1 MSPKRMCLSEKKKE
15 DENGAAENN
24 EKAMWEGLNPEILAL
39 IFTRIPAEQRIEV
52 LSLVC
57 KSWSQCLCGPYCWAD
72 IDIEQWC
79 RKTNRT
85 VFKIDSAV
93 CKLVRRTKG
102 TVRRLSAFKLGDRG
116 FAFIANWFVPYN
128 YLKNLFFHFF
138 YISYLDSSDCLMLF
152 KII

>member
-1 MSPKRMCLSEKKKE
+1 MTITMSPKRTCFSEKKKKQE
-15 DENGAAENN
+15 DEDGAAEN

-39 IFTRIPAEQRIEV
+39 IFTRIPAEQRIVV

-93 CKLVRRTKG
+93 LSSSVAPRAPSAASLPSSSATAVSLSSPTGSYRT
-102 TVRRLSAFKLGDRG
+102 TT
-116 FAFIANWFVPYN
+116 
-128 YLKNLFFHFF
+128 LKICSFTFL
-138 YISYLDSSDCLMLF
+138 Y
-152 KII
+152 